1 VATDEPSLAFVAGIH
16 DDVLTQL
23 SKIDSLTVISRTSV
37 MRYADTKQS
46 IPEIADELGVATVLE
61 GGVQRSASRIRVNV
75 QLIEARS
82 DRHLWAETYDAELTA
97 ENVFGIQ
104 SDMARAIAGA
114 LATTLA
120 PGVGARIDA
129 RGTESLEAYDLYTK
143 GLYALENHGSNRA
156 GIEQAA
162 EYYRQALKIDST
174 FAAAWARLGSTQR
187 GLWTNGYITPS
198 EARDSMAVLSARAL
212 ALDPDL
218 AEGYLVRS
226 NVAYIDLDFERA
238 EADLLTA
245 IEKEPGLAEAHQA
258 YGALLSTQQRSREAI
273 AEYRRA
279 VQLDPL
285 SIRSRMNLAVGL
297 YLLEKDEDAALRELF
312 YILELEPANEDAL
325 YWAGAALVTSGS
337 TDEGIRMLEQAR
349 DIDPEDPYLHSII
362 AWAYARAGRQ
372 QEARASVA
380 LVPEQGGDLLKEI
393 ALVYGEL
400 GDRDTAFRYLDRAF
414 ETDPSSIARLRTD
427 MMADSLRIDPRFERL
442 LKRAGL

>member
-1 VATDEPSLAFVAGIH
+1 
-16 DDVLTQL
+16 
-23 SKIDSLTVISRTSV
+23 
-37 MRYADTKQS
+37 
-46 IPEIADELGVATVLE
+46 
-61 GGVQRSASRIRVNV
+61 
-75 QLIEARS
+75 
-82 DRHLWAETYDAELTA
+82 
-97 ENVFGIQ
+97 
-104 SDMARAIAGA
+104 
-114 LATTLA
+114 
-120 PGVGARIDA
+120 
-129 RGTESLEAYDLYTK
+129 
-143 GLYALENHGSNRA
+143 
-156 GIEQAA
+156 
-162 EYYRQALKIDST
+162 
-174 FAAAWARLGSTQR
+174 
-187 GLWTNGYITPS
+187 
-198 EARDSMAVLSARAL
+198 MAVLSARAL

-297 YLLEKDEDAALRELF
+297 YLLEKDEDAALKELF